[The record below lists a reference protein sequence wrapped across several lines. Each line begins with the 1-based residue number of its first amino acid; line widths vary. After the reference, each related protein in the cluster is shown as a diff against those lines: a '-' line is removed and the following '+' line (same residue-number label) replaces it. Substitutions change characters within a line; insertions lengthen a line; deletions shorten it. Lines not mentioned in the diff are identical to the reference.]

1 MFVLTGLLLLATAL
15 WFAASWVDTAGG
27 DSTCGSVLRPTLW
40 SGETAP
46 NSCSPVMPV
55 RAAIAAATAAAG
67 LVSGWI
73 GVSRRRI
80 VSSNA
85 AMLVLA
91 TAIVGATILLVVN
104 EMVRSDGGL

>member
-1 MFVLTGLLLLATAL
+1 
-15 WFAASWVDTAGG
+15 
-27 DSTCGSVLRPTLW
+27 
-40 SGETAP
+40 
-46 NSCSPVMPV
+46 MPV

-85 AMLVLA
+85 ARLVLA
-91 TAIVGATILLVVN
+91 TAIVGATIRLVVN

>member
-1 MFVLTGLLLLATAL
+1 
-15 WFAASWVDTAGG
+15 
-27 DSTCGSVLRPTLW
+27 
-40 SGETAP
+40 
-46 NSCSPVMPV
+46 MPV